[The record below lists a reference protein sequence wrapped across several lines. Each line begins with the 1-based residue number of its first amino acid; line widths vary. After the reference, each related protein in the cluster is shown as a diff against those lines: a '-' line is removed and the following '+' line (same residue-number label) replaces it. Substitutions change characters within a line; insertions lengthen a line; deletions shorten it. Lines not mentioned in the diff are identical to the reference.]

1 MTGKG
6 LQQNEIKLQYFFI
19 QTAQAV
25 INVKELSTRL
35 FGRQMSVVTKGK
47 PEMLSGFGLFFWATR
62 LKAERSIRVIQ
73 LLSCPYLNSRSNNT
87 GVLVMW
93 CNSYSCIDVTQ
104 RGLDAD
110 KRQSNNFFFVQE
122 CL

>member
-1 MTGKG
+1 MESLPTRCALELLSVLLMSVELFRESSGGINVSRRRRHHIQVAVARVLMGQQWFSRVTGKG

-47 PEMLSGFGLFFWATR
+47 PEMLSGFGLFF
-62 LKAERSIRVIQ
+62 L
-73 LLSCPYLNSRSNNT
+73 
-87 GVLVMW
+87 GH
-93 CNSYSCIDVTQ
+93 
-104 RGLDAD
+104 
-110 KRQSNNFFFVQE
+110 
-122 CL
+122 